1 MLKNKADKMPEG
13 PTEKQM
19 REVSM
24 HLVAI
29 VTNAAGKSFTATMKT
44 PEAYSFT
51 AKLALEV
58 ALRTDG
64 GFAKQGFQTP
74 AMVFGPDFVTEFA
87 GVERVDVI

>member
-1 MLKNKADKMPEG
+1 
-13 PTEKQM
+13 M

-29 VTNAAGKSFTATMKT
+29 ATNAAGKSVTATMKT

-51 AKLALEV
+51 AKMALEI

-64 GFAKQGFQTP
+64 DCAKQGFQTP
-74 AMVFGPDFVTEFA
+74 AMVFGSDFVIEFA
-87 GVERVDVI
+87 GVERKDVI